1 LDELGGELLLLFVL
15 LPLQLL
21 MLLAVDEAVLEEGIE
36 DEPDVGQV
44 FLAELLEAS
53 EPSSVCAESG
63 LQLVQLLS

>member
-1 LDELGGELLLLFVL
+1 
-15 LPLQLL
+15 

-63 LQLVQLLS
+63 LQFVQLLS